1 MLGWCTPFTH
11 TAHHAADGEP
21 QRVQDGNAV
30 ASLEG
35 IQALKELVTLSVRG
49 NKLEKLDGITAANI
63 ALTTVNLD
71 TNEID
76 SIEEAKKLTVLRNI
90 TSLTLSD
97 NPKVEDYRMDMLVAL
112 PALLKLDGE
121 VFENEEK
128 SEAGW

>member
-1 MLGWCTPFTH
+1 M
-11 TAHHAADGEP
+11 
-21 QRVQDGNAV
+21 